1 MSIELIIFDLDGTI
15 VDTCEDITNALNFC
29 LKNYG
34 ISGFTKDEVQKMIGE
49 GVRKFIEKALAQRD
63 LSNSLLEDML
73 DCFVN
78 YYSEHI
84 SDSTRPYPGVVE
96 TLERLIGIN
105 KAVISNKLTSLSM
118 KTLSNLGL
126 INYFDFVA
134 GNDFFPEQKPSPL
147 PILKTLEKFNKKKEN
162 VLILGDSILD
172 IEAGKSA
179 GVKTVAVTYGYGD
192 KELLKYAD
200 FIIDRF
206 EELLKIIRDIKK

>member
-29 LKNYG
+29 LENYG
-34 ISGFTKDEVQKMIGE
+34 ITIFTKNEVKKMIGE
-49 GVRKFIEKALAQRD
+49 GVRNFIKKVLEQRD
-63 LSNSLLEDML
+63 LSKGLMEELL

-84 SDSTRPYPGVVE
+84 SDFTRPYTGVAE
-96 TLERLIGIN
+96 TLNNLRGIK
-105 KAVISNKLTSLSM
+105 KAVISNKLTNLSM

-126 INYFDFVA
+126 INYFNFVA

-147 PILKTLEKFNKKKEN
+147 PILKTLEKFNTSKEN
-162 VLILGDSILD
+162 ALIVGDSILD
-172 IEAGKSA
+172 ITAGKLA

-192 KELLKYAD
+192 KVLLKDAD

-206 EELLKIIRDIKK
+206 EDLLKIIRDFKE

>member
-29 LKNYG
+29 LENYG
-34 ISGFTKDEVQKMIGE
+34 ITIFTKNEVKKMIGE
-49 GVRKFIEKALAQRD
+49 GVRNFIKKVLEQRE
-63 LSNSLLEDML
+63 LSNDLLEELL

-84 SDSTRPYPGVVE
+84 SDFTRPYTGVVE
-96 TLERLIGIN
+96 TLEKLRGIK
-105 KAVISNKLTSLSM
+105 KAVISNKLTNLSM

-126 INYFDFVA
+126 INYFNFVA

-147 PILKTLEKFNKKKEN
+147 PILKTLEKFNTSKEN
-162 VLILGDSILD
+162 ALIVGDSILD
-172 IEAGKSA
+172 ITAGKFA

-192 KELLKYAD
+192 KVLLKDAD

-206 EELLKIIRDIKK
+206 EDLLKIIRDVKE